1 MTGPRT
7 RPEADTPR
15 AARLRAA
22 LKANLARRKAQA
34 RARAATGSGDSDD
47 DHDEAA
53 QPDDGDAQK
62 E

>member
-1 MTGPRT
+1 MNGPRKT
-7 RPEADTPR
+7 PEADTPR

-34 RARAATGSGDSDD
+34 RARAAAAGPDD
-47 DHDEAA
+47 DHDKAA
-53 QPDDGDAQK
+53 QPGYVNAPK